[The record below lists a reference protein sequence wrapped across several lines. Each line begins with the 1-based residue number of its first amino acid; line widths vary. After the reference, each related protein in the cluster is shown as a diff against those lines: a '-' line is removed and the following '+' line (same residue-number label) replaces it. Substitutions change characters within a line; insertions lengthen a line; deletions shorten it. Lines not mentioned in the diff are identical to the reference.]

1 MIGILHTKSFK
12 YNQTEFDKIETNP
25 EKHQNIRKV
34 RERYYAADLR
44 FGSVQYG
51 SACKF

>member
-25 EKHQNIRKV
+25 EKNQNIKKV
-34 RERYYAADLR
+34 RERYYAADSKLK
-44 FGSVQYG
+44 SYIEITI
-51 SACKF
+51 